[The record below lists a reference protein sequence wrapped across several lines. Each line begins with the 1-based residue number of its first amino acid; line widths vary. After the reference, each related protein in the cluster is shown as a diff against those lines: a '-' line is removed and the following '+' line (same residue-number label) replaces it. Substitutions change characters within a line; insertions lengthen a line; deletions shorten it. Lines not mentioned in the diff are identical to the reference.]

1 MKETI
6 LQLAAAFLGAL
17 GFALLFGLHRRHL
30 ILASVGG
37 MLTWGV
43 YLLLYH
49 ALPVDF
55 LANLTA
61 AAFAVTFAEISA
73 HWRKCPATLFLVP
86 AIIPLV
92 PGSSLYYAM
101 SYAVQNDLSAAHVYG
116 QKTLIATLAIAAGIS
131 FVTVFHE
138 LRTKK

>member
-1 MKETI
+1 MRGTI
-6 LQLAAAFLGAL
+6 VQLTAAFLGSL
-17 GFALLFGLHRRHL
+17 GFSLLFRLHRRHL
-30 ILASVGG
+30 LLASIGG

-49 ALPVDF
+49 MLPGDF

-61 AAFAVTFAEISA
+61 SAFAVTFAEISA

-92 PGSSLYYAM
+92 PGSSLYYTM
-101 SYAVQNDLSAAHVYG
+101 NYAVQNDLASARIYG
-116 QKTLIATLAIAAGIS
+116 HKTLVAALAIAAGIR

-138 LRTKK
+138 LRTSK